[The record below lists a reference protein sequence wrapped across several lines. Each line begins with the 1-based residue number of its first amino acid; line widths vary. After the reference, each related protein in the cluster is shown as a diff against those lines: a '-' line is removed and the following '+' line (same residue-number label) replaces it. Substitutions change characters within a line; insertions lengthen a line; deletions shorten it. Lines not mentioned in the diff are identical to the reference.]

1 MKNTSVRITVAFLTI
16 SLLSEALLPEA
27 LLSEAMAIDEI
38 TRKGAEKPTRGDIQL
53 VTRDEV
59 TIKSGIA
66 DPVKIPSNEIID
78 VEWSGEPAELN
89 LARGFEA
96 NGNFTDAIA
105 RYEKSAADKAL
116 SKKEIKIDIAF
127 LIARATAR
135 KALEVDPSTL
145 DAAVAKMDSFV
156 KNNKNSFRY
165 FAAISILGELQLAK
179 KDYVAAETTFSQL
192 ATAPWADYKM
202 AAQIAKGRLALARN
216 DLDAA
221 LASYEAVLSQS
232 PKGAAEIS
240 RRNEALL
247 GKAAVQIAK
256 KDAAAALVAIS
267 QAIKSASPEDSV
279 VQAQAYVLKGNA
291 LKDQGKTKE
300 AILAYLHV
308 PVLFEKEAT
317 LNAEALYNLAV
328 LWPQVD
334 QPQRGAQASA
344 DLQANYPNS
353 TWTKKLGN

>member
-1 MKNTSVRITVAFLTI
+1 MKNTSLRIALGVLTLSILSDAF
-16 SLLSEALLPEA
+16 
-27 LLSEAMAIDEI
+27 AIDEI
-38 TRKGAEKPTRGDIQL
+38 TRKGIAKPTRGDIQA
-53 VTRDEV
+53 VTRDDV

-66 DPVKIPSNEIID
+66 APVKISANEIID
-78 VEWSGEPAELN
+78 VRWTGEPANLN
-89 LARGFEA
+89 IARGFEA
-96 NGNFTDAIA
+96 NGNLDGAITS
-105 RYEKSAADKAL
+105 YEECAKDKNAT
-116 SKKEIKIDIAF
+116 KKEVKTDIAF

-135 KALEVDPSTL
+135 KALEVEPATL
-145 DAAVAKMDSFV
+145 DAAVATMDSFV
-156 KNNKNSFRY
+156 KNNKTSFRY
-165 FAAISILGELQLAK
+165 FAAVSMLGELQLAK
-179 KDYVAAETTFSQL
+179 KDYVSAETTFSQL

-216 DLDAA
+216 DLDSA
-221 LASYEAVLSQS
+221 LTSYEAVLSQS
-232 PKGAAEIS
+232 PTNPAEIS

-247 GKAAVQIAK
+247 GKASVQIAK
-256 KDAAAALVAIS
+256 KDAPSALTAIA
-267 QAIKSASPEDSV
+267 QAIKSASPEDSS

-291 LKDQGKTKE
+291 LKGQGKTKE

-317 LNAEALYNLAV
+317 LNAEALYNLTV